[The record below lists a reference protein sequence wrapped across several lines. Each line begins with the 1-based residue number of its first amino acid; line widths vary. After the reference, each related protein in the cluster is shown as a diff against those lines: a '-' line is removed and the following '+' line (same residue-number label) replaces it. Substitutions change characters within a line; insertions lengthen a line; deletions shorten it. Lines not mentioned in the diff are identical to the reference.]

1 MRFLMDDFD
10 RAFNGI
16 WNQRHFG
23 DARAIAP
30 SCETSETET
39 AYFLSFDIPGMKKED
54 IKIELKDH
62 RLTVSG
68 ERKREVHD
76 RRQSLDHQ
84 EKTYGYF
91 ERSFGLPE
99 SALDDKIE
107 ARFEN
112 GVLEIA
118 IPKKED
124 TQPRRIDIQNA
135 GSGIFGKFL
144 EAKTKKE

>member
-1 MRFLMDDFD
+1 MRYLMNDFD
-10 RAFNGI
+10 RAFDGL
-16 WNQRHFG
+16 WNQRFFG
-23 DARAIAP
+23 DQRQLAP
-30 SCETSETET
+30 SCETSETEN
-39 AYFLSFDIPGMKKED
+39 AYFLSFDIPGMKKDD

-84 EKTYGYF
+84 EKSYGYF
-91 ERSFGLPE
+91 ERSFSLPE
-99 SALDDKIE
+99 SALDEKIE
-107 ARFEN
+107 ARFED

-124 TQPRRIDIQNA
+124 TKPRRIDIQNA

-144 EAKTKKE
+144 ESRKKE